1 MTKDLLSLAQNALSR
16 ARHFGA
22 TTADAL
28 VIDGRSLEVA
38 VREGRTE
45 NLEQSETCEIG
56 LRVFVGR
63 SSAAIAT
70 SKIDQ
75 AGIDKIAEQAV
86 AMAKAAPP
94 DPYAGI
100 AEADQVAKD
109 WARLDIAGKPLT
121 DAVVLRDMAL
131 TAEKNAVA
139 VKGVSKSGGAGASA
153 SDRSV
158 VLVATNGFAGTYRR
172 TGISLSATAIA
183 GEATAM
189 ERDYDFS
196 SVIHRQDLRSPE
208 EIGREAGLRA
218 ARKVNPRKV
227 KSQSVPVIYDSRIA
241 SSLVGHFVSAIM
253 GSAIAR
259 GTSFLRDRLG
269 EQIFA
274 KTVQIID
281 DPLKARGLAS
291 RPFDAEGIATK
302 ALPLIE
308 AGVLKT
314 WILDLGSARQLGLAT
329 TGHAARG
336 LAGPPA
342 PSSSNVEMNAGA
354 QSLTEMMKAIGTG
367 FYVTE
372 LIGHG
377 PNIVTGDYSRG
388 AAGFWIEKGEIA
400 YPVSEVTLAG
410 KLADIFLN
418 LTPAN
423 DLTYRTSLN
432 APSCLVEGMTLGGR

>member
-1 MTKDLLSLAQNALSR
+1 MTRYLLNLAENALTR
-16 ARHFGA
+16 AKYFGA
-22 TTADAL
+22 TSADAL
-28 VIDGRSLEVA
+28 AVDGHSLEVA
-38 VREGRTE
+38 VREGNIE
-45 NLEQSETCEIG
+45 NLEQSEACEIG
-56 LRVFVGR
+56 LRVFVGQ

-75 AGIDKIAEQAV
+75 AGIDRIAEQAV

-100 AEADQVAKD
+100 ADADQIASD
-109 WARLDIAGKPLT
+109 WAKLDIAGESLP
-121 DAVVLRDMAL
+121 DVDRLRDMAL
-131 TAEKNAVA
+131 TAERHALA

-158 VLVATNGFAGTYRR
+158 ALAASNGFAGTYRR
-172 TGISLSATAIA
+172 TGVSLSATAIA

-196 SVIHRQDLRSPE
+196 SVIHPQDLRAPE

-227 KSQSVPVIYDSRIA
+227 KSQAVPVIYDSRIA
-241 SSLVGHFVSAIM
+241 ASLVGHFLSAIM

-269 EQIFA
+269 QQVFARNIQIL
-274 KTVQIID
+274 D

-291 RPFDAEGIATK
+291 RPFDAEGIATR

-308 AGVLKT
+308 DGVLKS

-329 TGHAARG
+329 TGHASRG
-336 LAGPPA
+336 LAGPPG
-342 PSSSNVEMNAGA
+342 PSSSNVEMKAGT
-354 QSLTEMMKAIGTG
+354 QSLAEMMKAIGDG

-388 AAGFWIEKGEIA
+388 AAGYWIEKGEIA

-418 LTPAN
+418 LSPAN

>member
-1 MTKDLLSLAQNALSR
+1 MTTNLLALAETALAR
-16 ARHFGA
+16 AKQFGA
-22 TTADAL
+22 TSADAL
-28 VIDGRSLEVA
+28 VVDGRSLDVA
-38 VREGRTE
+38 VREGSIE
-45 NLEQSETCEIG
+45 NLEQSEACEVG
-56 LRVFVGR
+56 LRVFVAQ

-70 SKIDQ
+70 SKIDA
-75 AGIDKIAEQAV
+75 AGLEHIAEQAV

-100 AEADQVAKD
+100 AGDDEIAKS
-109 WARLDIAGKPLT
+109 WVTPDIAGDDLPAAPT
-121 DAVVLRDMAL
+121 LRDMAL
-131 TAEKNAVA
+131 TAEAHALA

-153 SDRSV
+153 TDRTV
-158 VLVATNGFAGTYRR
+158 VLATSNGFSGSYRR
-172 TGISLSATAIA
+172 TGVTLSATAIA
-183 GEATAM
+183 GEGTGM

-196 SVIHRQDLRSPE
+196 SVIHERDLKAPE

-218 ARKVNPRKV
+218 ARKINPRKV
-227 KSQSVPVIYDSRIA
+227 KSQAVPVIYDSRIA
-241 SSLVGHFVSAIM
+241 SSLVGHFLSAIM

-269 EQIFA
+269 QQIFSP
-274 KTVQIID
+274 TIQILD
-281 DPLKARGLAS
+281 DPLRARGLAS
-291 RPFDAEGIATK
+291 RPFDAEGIAAK

-308 AGVLKT
+308 DGVLKS
-314 WILDLGSARQLGLAT
+314 WILDLGSARQLGLKT

-336 LAGPPA
+336 LAGPPG
-342 PSSSNVEMNAGA
+342 PSSSNVEMKPGDRTLAE
-354 QSLTEMMKAIGTG
+354 LMKAIGTG

-388 AAGFWIEKGEIA
+388 AAGFWIENGEIA

-410 KLADIFLN
+410 KLADMFRN

-423 DLTYRTSLN
+423 DFTYRTANN

>member
-28 VIDGRSLEVA
+28 AIDGRSLEVA

-45 NLEQSETCEIG
+45 NLEQSEACEIG
-56 LRVFVGR
+56 LRVFVGQ

-94 DPYAGI
+94 DPHAGV

-109 WARLDIAGKPLT
+109 WARLDIAGRPLT
-121 DAVVLRDMAL
+121 DAATLRDMAL
-131 TAEKNAVA
+131 TAEKNALA

-153 SDRSV
+153 SDRSI
-158 VLVATNGFAGTYRR
+158 VLVATNGFAGAYRR

-196 SVIHRQDLRSPE
+196 SVIHREDLRSPE

-241 SSLVGHFVSAIM
+241 SSLVGHFLSAIM

-259 GTSFLRDRLG
+259 GTSFLRERLG
-269 EQIFA
+269 QQVFA

-308 AGVLKT
+308 DGVLKS

-329 TGHAARG
+329 TGHASRG

-342 PSSSNVEMNAGA
+342 PSSSNVEMKAGG
-354 QSLTEMMKAIGTG
+354 QSLGEMMKAIGTG

>member
-28 VIDGRSLEVA
+28 AIDGRSLEVA

-45 NLEQSETCEIG
+45 NLEQSEACEIG
-56 LRVFVGR
+56 LRVFVGQ

-86 AMAKAAPP
+86 AMAKEAPP
-94 DPYAGI
+94 DSYAGI

-109 WARLDIAGKPLT
+109 WARLDIAGEPLT
-121 DAVVLRDMAL
+121 DATALRDMAL
-131 TAEKNAVA
+131 TAEKNALA

-153 SDRSV
+153 SDRSI
-158 VLVATNGFAGTYRR
+158 VLVASNGFAGAYRR

-196 SVIHRQDLRSPE
+196 SVIHREDLRSPE

-241 SSLVGHFVSAIM
+241 SSLVGHFLSAIM

-269 EQIFA
+269 QQVFA

-308 AGVLKT
+308 AGVLKS

-329 TGHAARG
+329 TGHASRG

-342 PSSSNVEMNAGA
+342 PSSSNVEMKAGG
-354 QSLTEMMKAIGTG
+354 QSLGEMMKAIGTG

>member
-1 MTKDLLSLAQNALSR
+1 MTRDTLSLAQNALSR

-22 TTADAL
+22 TSADAL
-28 VIDGRSLEVA
+28 AIDGRSLEVA
-38 VREGRTE
+38 VREGAIE
-45 NLEQSETCEIG
+45 NLEQSEACEIG
-56 LRVFVGR
+56 LRVFVGQ

-100 AEADQVAKD
+100 ADAGQVARD
-109 WARLDIAGKPLT
+109 WAKLDIAGEPLT
-121 DAVVLRDMAL
+121 DAAALRDMAL
-131 TAEKNAVA
+131 AAENHALA
-139 VKGVSKSGGAGASA
+139 VKGVNKSGGAGASA
-153 SDRSV
+153 SDRSI
-158 VLVATNGFAGTYRR
+158 VLAASNGFAGSYRR

-196 SVIHRQDLRSPE
+196 SVIHREDLRSPE
-208 EIGREAGLRA
+208 DIGREAGLRA

-227 KSQSVPVIYDSRIA
+227 RSQTVPVIYDSRIA
-241 SSLVGHFVSAIM
+241 SSLVGHFLSAIM

-269 EQIFA
+269 EQVFGKAIE
-274 KTVQIID
+274 ISD
-281 DPLKARGLAS
+281 DPLKPRGLSS
-291 RPFDAEGIATK
+291 RPFDAEGIATR
-302 ALPLIE
+302 ALPLVE
-308 AGVLKT
+308 EGVLKS

-329 TGHAARG
+329 TGHASRG
-336 LAGPPA
+336 LAGPPG
-342 PSSSNVEMNAGA
+342 PSASNVEMKAGTQTLA
-354 QSLTEMMKAIGTG
+354 AMMKAIGEG

-400 YPVSEVTLAG
+400 YPVSEVTIAG
-410 KLADIFLN
+410 KLTDMFLN

-432 APSCLVEGMTLGGR
+432 APSCLVEGMTIGGR

>member
-22 TTADAL
+22 TSADAL
-28 VIDGRSLEVA
+28 AVDGRSLEVA
-38 VREGRTE
+38 VREGAIE
-45 NLEQSETCEIG
+45 NLEQSEACEIG
-56 LRVFVGR
+56 LRVFVGQ
-63 SSAAIAT
+63 SFAAIAT
-70 SKIDQ
+70 SKIDE

-94 DPYAGI
+94 DPYGGI
-100 AEADQVAKD
+100 AAADQVAKD
-109 WARLDIAGKPLT
+109 WARLDIAGEPLT
-121 DAVVLRDMAL
+121 DAAALRDMAL
-131 TAEKNAVA
+131 TAERHALA
-139 VKGVSKSGGAGASA
+139 VKGVSKSDGAGASA
-153 SDRSV
+153 SDRSI
-158 VLVATNGFAGTYRR
+158 VLAASNGFAGAYRR

-183 GEATAM
+183 GAATAM

-196 SVIHRQDLRSPE
+196 SVIHLDDLRSPE

-218 ARKVNPRKV
+218 AKKINPRKV
-227 KSQSVPVIYDSRIA
+227 KSQAVPVIYDSRVA
-241 SSLVGHFVSAIM
+241 SSLVGHFLSAIM
-253 GSAIAR
+253 GSAVAR
-259 GTSFLRDRLG
+259 GTSFLRDKLG
-269 EQIFA
+269 QQVFA
-274 KTVQIID
+274 KNIQILD
-281 DPLKARGLAS
+281 DPLRPRGLAS
-291 RPFDAEGIATK
+291 RPFDAEGIATS

-308 AGVLKT
+308 DGVLKS

-329 TGHAARG
+329 TGHASRG
-336 LAGPPA
+336 LAGPPG
-342 PSSSNVEMNAGA
+342 PSSSNVEMKAGTP
-354 QSLTEMMKAIGTG
+354 SLSEMMKAIGTG

-388 AAGFWIEKGEIA
+388 AAGYWIENGEIA

-410 KLADIFLN
+410 KLTDIFLN